1 MRSAEM
7 TLVRVTIK
15 ANNAKLDEIDPDFAT
30 CGRRLRKIFNPS
42 DSGSYERKQT
52 SWPAK
57 WLSSLGLHFD
67 ASVLDVW
74 TNAETSFHCNY
85 WLSFKKVWFALLA
98 DVESDSLTLPTKYRG
113 YSLTK
118 ESISQFFFNLL
129 HRIFV
134 YQSMILIVVRYSFVS
149 CLKWMPK
156 FLLYI
161 LHFLKGT
168 DAVMGD
174 DKVAEQTWEEWMA
187 GFASVSAWR
196 CNSRDEHWGTP
207 I

>member
-7 TLVRVTIK
+7 TLIRVTIK

-67 ASVLDVW
+67 ASVLDIW

-98 DVESDSLTLPTKYRG
+98 DVESDSLTLLSKYLG

-129 HRIFV
+129 HRSFV
-134 YQSMILIVVRYSFVS
+134 YQSMILIVVRYNFVS
-149 CLKWMPK
+149 CFNWISK
-156 FLLYI
+156 FLSYL

-168 DAVMGD
+168 DAVVD
-174 DKVAEQTWEEWMA
+174 NDIVAEQTWEEWMA
-187 GFASVSAWR
+187 GFASISAWR
-196 CNSRDEHWGTP
+196 CNSRDELWGTP